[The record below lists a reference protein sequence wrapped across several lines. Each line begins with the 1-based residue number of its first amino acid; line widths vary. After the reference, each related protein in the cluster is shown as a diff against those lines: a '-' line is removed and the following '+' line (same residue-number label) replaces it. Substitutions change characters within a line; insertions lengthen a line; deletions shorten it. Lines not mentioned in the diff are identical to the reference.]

1 MLFLP
6 VPRISEA
13 HQSIRCA
20 NTLPILFAGKGFY
33 LTYMLILPVVV
44 LGKSPLL
51 VGVAFLLVHLI
62 VGLTVSLVFQTTHTV
77 DSTYFPADRSEFDN
91 GVYHIFATTADYA
104 TSNPL
109 VGWLVGG
116 LNHHIAHHLCPFVCH
131 THYAPLTRIVKE
143 TAEEFGISYRQH
155 PTMTRAILH
164 HLILLKQLG
173 NPKQLGK
180 RGLTL
185 PAPVPQS
192 IPVVSRLRSF
202 ADSRAMAY
210 NPVQVLSRYTE
221 LYGDTFRFY
230 LGGLKEAIVTT
241 NPGVIQHVLKTNAE
255 NYQKSEIQVKRMGHF
270 LGKGLLT
277 THGEAWRTQ
286 RRLIQKGFDRKQ
298 LEVLSSI
305 MQDSLTDSLR
315 NFDAQ
320 ARVGPVD
327 IYPQLMKITFSMVAR
342 SLFGARL
349 KDEDIDLIS
358 HTISTVQEFMVRQT
372 LQPYLNP
379 WFAASGE
386 LRRHEDMR
394 ARADGVLLEYITR
407 RRHEPPGHDLLQI
420 LMDAR
425 YSDGEGMSDS
435 LVLSESMQLL
445 VAGHETSSN
454 ALSWLLYLLSSRP
467 DCVEKLRQE
476 FDSVLGGAPLTYSD
490 VAKFEFAT
498 QVIQEALRLYP
509 PFWMV
514 DRMAVADDR
523 AGDLVIPR
531 GSTVIVFVYGAH
543 HAARH
548 WQSPE
553 NFDPERFAKANEKLH
568 TPFAYLPFG
577 AGPRGC
583 IGGNYATLQIL
594 MILGA
599 VLRRYDLQLTPGQ
612 TIEARPMVILR
623 PKNGIRMTFTEAVA
637 RNVGTLSDC
646 LP

>member
-1 MLFLP
+1 MP
-6 VPRISEA
+6 
-13 HQSIRCA
+13 
-20 NTLPILFAGKGFY
+20 
-33 LTYMLILPVVV
+33 
-44 LGKSPLL
+44 
-51 VGVAFLLVHLI
+51 
-62 VGLTVSLVFQTTHTV
+62 QT
-77 DSTYFPADRSEFDN
+77 
-91 GVYHIFATTADYA
+91 
-104 TSNPL
+104 
-109 VGWLVGG
+109 
-116 LNHHIAHHLCPFVCH
+116 
-131 THYAPLTRIVKE
+131 
-143 TAEEFGISYRQH
+143 
-155 PTMTRAILH
+155 
-164 HLILLKQLG
+164 
-173 NPKQLGK
+173 
-180 RGLTL
+180 
-185 PAPVPQS
+185 
-192 IPVVSRLRSF
+192 IPVVSRFQSF
-202 ADSRAMAY
+202 ADSRAMAG
-210 NPVQVLSRYTE
+210 NPVEVLSKYVAQ
-221 LYGDTFRFY
+221 YGDTFKFY

-305 MQDSLTDSLR
+305 MQDSLTDSLKG
-315 NFDAQ
+315 FDKQ
-320 ARVGPVD
+320 AHVGPVD

-358 HTISTVQEFMVRQT
+358 HTICTVQEFMVRQT
-372 LQPYLNP
+372 IQPYLNP

-386 LRRHEDMR
+386 LRRHEEMR
-394 ARADGVLLEYITR
+394 ARADAILMEYIKR
-407 RRHEPPGHDLLQI
+407 RRNEAPGNDLLQI

-425 YSDGEGMSDS
+425 YSDGEGMSDE

-454 ALSWLLYLLSSRP
+454 GLSWLFYLLSSRP

-476 FDSVLGGAPLTYSD
+476 FDAVLGGAPLTYSD

-498 QVIQEALRLYP
+498 QVIQETLRLYP

-514 DRMAVADDR
+514 DRMAVADDQ
-523 AGDLVIPR
+523 AGDVAIPA

-543 HAARH
+543 HASRY
-548 WQSPE
+548 WPNPE
-553 NFDPERFAKANEKLH
+553 SFDTKRFTKANEKLH
-568 TPFAYLPFG
+568 TPFTYLPFG
-577 AGPRGC
+577 GGPRGC

-599 VLRRYDLQLTPGQ
+599 LLKKYDLQLTPGQ
-612 TIEARPMVILR
+612 TIEPRPMVILR
-623 PKNGIRMTFTEAVA
+623 PKYGIRMSFTKASA
-637 RNVGTLSDC
+637 QGVGTLSSS